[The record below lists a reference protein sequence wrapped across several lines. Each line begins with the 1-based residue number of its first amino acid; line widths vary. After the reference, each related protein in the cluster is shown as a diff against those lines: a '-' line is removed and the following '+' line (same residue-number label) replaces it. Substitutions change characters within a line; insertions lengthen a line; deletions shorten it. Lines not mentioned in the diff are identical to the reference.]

1 MAHGVRVVHGDEALL
16 TPVPRAAAKS
26 PEALLRGA
34 LGRDWL
40 AAWLFL
46 VPCMLVLLGLIGY
59 PFVSAILLSFQAK
72 LVGSPG
78 VWVGLQ
84 NYQDLLFGRDLT
96 AQFFQSVRVTVL
108 FTVVADIFK
117 FGLGMALA
125 LLLHER
131 FRGQTFFR
139 AFFFLP
145 WAIPSLI
152 AGLTWKWM
160 YDGTQVGLLNMLALR
175 FGLTQDLIQWL
186 GNYDLALWAVV
197 IAVVWAS
204 TPFWAMMFLAGLQAI
219 SPELYEA
226 AEIDGAG
233 VFSRFRHITLP
244 GLASVI
250 VITTLLSTIW
260 TATGINFVYVLTNGG
275 PANATMTFPLLAYQI
290 GVAGAGRLGVGAT
303 ISLILMPVFLIMI
316 FFLTKRMLAER
327 ES

>member
-1 MAHGVRVVHGDEALL
+1 MAHGVRAVHGDDALL
-16 TPVPRAAAKS
+16 APVRRLGAGSAGAS
-26 PEALLRGA
+26 LRHL
-34 LGRDWL
+34 LGRDWV

-46 VPCMLVLLGLIGY
+46 VPCLLVLVGLIGY

-84 NYQDLLFGRDLT
+84 NYQDLLFGRDLS
-96 AQFFQSVRVTVL
+96 AQFLASVRVSVL
-108 FTVVADIFK
+108 YTLVADVLK
-117 FGLGMALA
+117 FALGMSMA
-125 LLLHER
+125 LLLHEH

-160 YDGTQVGLLNMLALR
+160 YDGTQIGLLNMLALR
-175 FGLTQDLIQWL
+175 FGLSQDLIQWL
-186 GNYDLALWAVV
+186 ANYDLALWSVV
-197 IAVVWAS
+197 VAVVWAS

-219 SPELYEA
+219 PPELYEA

-233 VFSRFRHITLP
+233 VFGRFRHITLP

-260 TATGINFVYVLTNGG
+260 TATSINFVYILTNGG
-275 PANATMTFPLLAYQI
+275 PANATMIFPMLAYQI

-303 ISLILMPVFLIMI
+303 ISLFLFPVFLVMI
-316 FFLTKRMLAER
+316 FFLTRRMLAER
-327 ES
+327 E

>member
-1 MAHGVRVVHGDEALL
+1 MAVGARGELVTAR
-16 TPVPRAAAKS
+16 TS
-26 PEALLRGA
+26 PTSQRSFTLRRA
-34 LGRDWL
+34 LGRDF
-40 AAWLFL
+40 ATAWLFL
-46 VPCMLVLLGLIGY
+46 APCLIVVLGLIAY

-84 NYQDLLFGRDLT
+84 NYQDLLFGRDLS
-96 AQFFQSVRVTVL
+96 AQFLQSVRVTVF
-108 FTVVADIFK
+108 FTLVADVLK
-117 FGLGMALA
+117 FGLGMAMA
-125 LLLHER
+125 LLLHEQ
-131 FRGQTFFR
+131 FRGRTFFR
-139 AFFFLP
+139 APFFLP

-152 AGLTWKWM
+152 AGLTWKWI
-160 YDGTQVGLLNMLALR
+160 YDGTQIGLLNMLALR
-175 FGLTQDLIQWL
+175 FGLSQDLIQWL
-186 GNYDLALWAVV
+186 ANYDLALWSVV

-219 SPELYEA
+219 PPELYEA

-233 VFSRFRHITLP
+233 VLGRFRHITLP

-260 TATGINFVYVLTNGG
+260 TATGINFIYVLTNGG

-303 ISLILMPVFLIMI
+303 ISLFFMPVFLVMI

-327 ES
+327 E

>member
-1 MAHGVRVVHGDEALL
+1 MAQGVRAVHREQRLL
-16 TPVPRAAAKS
+16 SPAPRVGAASPRAS
-26 PEALLRGA
+26 LRGL
-34 LGRDWL
+34 LGRDWV

-46 VPCMLVLLGLIGY
+46 LPCVLVLVGLIGY

-84 NYQDLLFGRDLT
+84 NYQDLLFGRDLS
-96 AQFFQSVRVTVL
+96 AQFLASVRVSVFYTL
-108 FTVVADIFK
+108 VADVLK
-117 FGLGMALA
+117 FGLGMSMA
-125 LLLHER
+125 LLLHEQ
-131 FRGQTFFR
+131 FRGRTFLR
-139 AFFFLP
+139 ALFFLP

-160 YDGTQVGLLNMLALR
+160 YDGTQIGLLNMLVLR
-175 FGLTQDLIQWL
+175 FGLSQELIQWL
-186 GNYDLALWAVV
+186 ANYDLALWSVMVAL
-197 IAVVWAS
+197 VWAS

-219 SPELYEA
+219 PRELYEA

-233 VFSRFRHITLP
+233 VFGRFRHVTLP

-260 TATGINFVYVLTNGG
+260 TATGINFVYILTNGG
-275 PANATMTFPLLAYQI
+275 PANATMIFPMLAYQV

-303 ISLILMPVFLIMI
+303 ISLFLFPVFLIMI
-316 FFLTKRMLAER
+316 FFLTRRMLAER
-327 ES
+327 E

>member
-1 MAHGVRVVHGDEALL
+1 MAHGLRAVQGDEALL
-16 TPVPRAAAKS
+16 APVPRIGADSAGAS
-26 PEALLRGA
+26 LRRA
-34 LGRDWL
+34 LGRDWV

-46 VPCMLVLLGLIGY
+46 VPCMLVLVGLIGY

-72 LVGSPG
+72 LVGTPG

-84 NYQDLLFGRDLT
+84 NYQDLLFGRDLS
-96 AQFFQSVRVTVL
+96 AQFMQSVRVTVL
-108 FTVVADIFK
+108 FTVVADVLK

-131 FRGQTFFR
+131 FRGRTFFR

-186 GNYDLALWAVV
+186 ANYDLALWAVV
-197 IAVVWAS
+197 IAVVWAI

-219 SPELYEA
+219 PRELYEA

-233 VFSRFRHITLP
+233 VFGRFQHVTLP

-260 TATGINFVYVLTNGG
+260 TATGINFVYILTNGG
-275 PANATMTFPLLAYQI
+275 PANATMTFPMLAYQI

-303 ISLILMPVFLIMI
+303 ISLFFIPVVLVMI
-316 FFLTKRMLAER
+316 FFLPVRLLAER
-327 ES
+327 E

>member
-1 MAHGVRVVHGDEALL
+1 MAHGVRAVHPDDALL
-16 TPVPRAAAKS
+16 SPAPRVGAAA
-26 PEALLRGA
+26 PDAALRRV

-46 VPCMLVLLGLIGY
+46 VPCMLVLVGLIGY

-78 VWVGLQ
+78 VWVGFQ
-84 NYQDLLFGRDLT
+84 NYQDLLFGRDLS
-96 AQFFQSVRVTVL
+96 AQFIQSVRVTVL
-108 FTVVADIFK
+108 FTVAADIMK
-117 FGLGMALA
+117 FVLGMALA
-125 LLLHER
+125 LLLHEQ
-131 FRGQTFFR
+131 FRGRTFFR

-175 FGLTQDLIQWL
+175 FGLSQDLIQWL

-219 SPELYEA
+219 APELYEA

-233 VFSRFRHITLP
+233 VFGRFRHVTLP

-260 TATGINFVYVLTNGG
+260 TATGINFVYILTNGG
-275 PANATMTFPLLAYQI
+275 PANATMTFPMLAYQV

-303 ISLILMPVFLIMI
+303 ISLFLMPVFLVMI

-327 ES
+327 E